1 MAASFRSTAYLA
13 CLAVVHSSRWRRVTN
28 MRMSVRTIAS
38 DINHAWYASIVTV
51 MAVCE
56 APSEKSESVARKC
69 DRLEIPR
76 RGGLIPIMN
85 DSNAGSA
92 IVARMKRAHTE
103 GEADGN
109 RQAATSTHI
118 AVGADEERRRL
129 SSIFQRPIKVM
140 PGESPLPAATVQRPK
155 IQGSSC
161 QSPRTQR
168 C

>member
-1 MAASFRSTAYLA
+1 
-13 CLAVVHSSRWRRVTN
+13 

-56 APSEKSESVARKC
+56 APSQKSESIARKC

-92 IVARMKRAHTE
+92 IVARMNRVHTE

-109 RQAATSTHI
+109 MQAATSTNN
-118 AVGADEERRRL
+118 AVGADKERRRL
-129 SSIFQRPIKVM
+129 SSIFQRPITGM
-140 PGESPLPAATVQRPK
+140 PCERPLPDAARCRQK
-155 IQGSSC
+155 IQRRSC
-161 QSPRTQR
+161 QSP
-168 C
+168 